1 MKNLSKTINL
11 FWWVPV
17 GVLVIMGLVFG
28 TSFDLDI
35 AKALTAEGNFFSTFF
50 TFGGSFPAFVLLGFV
65 GPLFYMYFKEQT
77 FKGAKILA
85 KVAFFAAP
93 VVAGAGYGIDILKDV
108 MATPIALVLGIVI
121 VVGLT
126 CLLYLPFKHGNPKQ
140 ALRDALVIGLTVGLS
155 IVLGLLFKKIFIR
168 PRPIAVL
175 DDPSLYTSWL
185 KVLGNKAPAI
195 DEDLI
200 DSFPSGH
207 ATLASTLLLLP
218 LLAKYNPKTEK
229 LTWVFFASAG
239 VWLLL
244 TAFARMS
251 GGRHFL
257 SDVSMGALIGGGL
270 AFIFNLVFKNP
281 VPEENA

>member
-35 AKALTAEGNFFSTFF
+35 AKALTVEGNFFSTFF

-155 IVLGLLFKKIFIR
+155 IVLGLLFKKIFVR

-281 VPEENA
+281 VSEENA